1 MMSSYSLIDL
11 GMRPFFQQQL
21 TLEELES
28 CSLGRIVEHHKSEI
42 VLMSNNGTLRFNLPP
57 KIDSVCVGDWVLFDQ
72 ERVLRVLDR
81 LSLFQRKAA
90 GSANKRQ
97 LIASNVDTVL
107 IVSSLNDDFSLNR
120 IERYLSLANEAG
132 VEPVIVLTKADLFC
146 DVDDVREQVQKL
158 NPLLSIYCINAL
170 DAQEVS
176 VLETYC
182 KKGKTIAFL
191 GSSGVGKSTLVNS
204 LLGHNEMET
213 GSIREQ
219 DSKGR
224 HTTTYRAIKWL
235 PNGGLLMDTPG
246 MRELQLS
253 DVKEGIQL
261 TFADIESLASQCRF
275 SDCLHENEPNCAV
288 RKAVES
294 GELSSRRLDNY
305 KKLLREDAHNSATL
319 AERRAKDRA
328 FTKMV
333 NSAQETAR
341 SAKKYR

>member
-1 MMSSYSLIDL
+1 MHTYSLTDL

-21 TLEELES
+21 SLEELER
-28 CSLGRIVEHHKSEI
+28 CSLGRIVEHHKSDV
-42 VLMSNNGTLRFNLPP
+42 VLMSDNGTLRFKLPP
-57 KIDSVCVGDWVLFDQ
+57 NIDSVCVGDWVLFDQ

-81 LSLFQRKAA
+81 QSLFQRKAA
-90 GSANKRQ
+90 GSALKRQ
-97 LIASNVDTVL
+97 LIAANIDTVL

-120 IERYLSLANEAG
+120 IERYLALANEAG
-132 VEPVIVLTKADLFC
+132 VEPVVVLTKADLC
-146 DVDDVREQVQKL
+146 HDVDNAREQVQKL
-158 NPLLSIYCINAL
+158 DSLLSIHCLNAL
-170 DAQEVS
+170 DAHDVA

-182 KKGKTIAFL
+182 QKGKTVAFL
-191 GSSGVGKSTLVNS
+191 GSSGVGKSTLVNG

-213 GSIREQ
+213 GSIRDH

-235 PNGGLLMDTPG
+235 PKGGLLMDTPG

-253 DVKEGIQL
+253 DVKEGIQV

-275 SDCLHENEPNCAV
+275 SDCQHENEPNCAV
-288 RKAVES
+288 REAAET

-305 KKLLREDAHNSATL
+305 KKLLLEDARNSATL
-319 AERRAKDRA
+319 AERKAKDRA

-333 NSAQETAR
+333 NSVQERAR
-341 SAKKYR
+341 NAKKFR